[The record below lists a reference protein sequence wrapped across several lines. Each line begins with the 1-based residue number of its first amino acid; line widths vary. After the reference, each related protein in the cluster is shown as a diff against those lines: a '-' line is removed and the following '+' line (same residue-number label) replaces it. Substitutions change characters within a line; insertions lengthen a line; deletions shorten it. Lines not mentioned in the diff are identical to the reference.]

1 MKRIA
6 AIFLALLTMAG
17 SAQAMVVSL
26 KVGPLLKQAQQMMAA
41 KNYKGATDKLNEA
54 EAVKSN
60 PDDETVINQMRHA
73 IAVSS
78 SDPTLL
84 SCTRARMENT
94 RCDGRGYRGTALGH
108 IVPARRKEPC
118 RSGRGVGK

>member
-54 EAVKSN
+54 EAVKSR
-60 PDDETVINQMRHA
+60 TMRP
-73 IAVSS
+73 SS
-78 SDPTLL
+78 
-84 SCTRARMENT
+84 TR
-94 RCDGRGYRGTALGH
+94 
-108 IVPARRKEPC
+108 
-118 RSGRGVGK
+118 